1 MLKSRLMKRVP
12 LFILILALFSVQS
25 AAAQDAVGDLLGRIN
40 ALRASVGLPPY
51 ALNGALSGAATDQA
65 QWIVNNGDVSHT
77 RPDGSGP
84 RSRAVAFGYPTSDV
98 SENIYGGG
106 RATANDAWTFW
117 VNSDIHYRGLVNDRY
132 REVGI
137 GVGSGAWGN
146 AYVLV
151 FGNPGGPSPAPAAAS
166 GGGGE
171 SSAAAAPPAP
181 PSFVV
186 GTDANGNIMHEV
198 QPGDTLGDIL
208 LIYGYTWDTLPYLLQ
223 INRIAD
229 VRDLEIGSILL
240 VPPAAGTYTPTPG
253 GAEATATPA
262 PSEATSYP
270 TPFPDDPML
279 ITPSAA
285 PLAIATS
292 AQIPASLV
300 ESTTTATGAPLAP
313 PAEVAA
319 LPTPAAPDMPSM
331 MQSRAL
337 PSWLV
342 IGIVVQVAVLLGA
355 GVEFVRRTRK
365 K

>member
-1 MLKSRLMKRVP
+1 MLKSRAMKRVC
-12 LFILILALFSVQS
+12 LIILILAAFSVEG
-25 AAAQDAVGDLLGRIN
+25 AVAQDAASDLLGRIN
-40 ALRASVGLPPY
+40 ALRASVGLAPY
-51 ALNGALSGAATDQA
+51 ALSGALNGAATDQA

-84 RSRAVAFGYPTSDV
+84 RSRALAFGYPTSDV

-151 FGNPGGPSPAPAAAS
+151 FGNPGGPAPVAAAAS

-171 SSAAAAPPAP
+171 NSAAAAAPPAP
-181 PSFVV
+181 PSFIV
-186 GTDANGNIMHEV
+186 GADANGNIMHEV

-208 LIYGYTWDTLPYLLQ
+208 LIYGYTWDMLPYLLQ
-223 INRIAD
+223 LNGIAD

-240 VPPAAGTYTPTPG
+240 VPPQAGTYTPTPG
-253 GAEATATPA
+253 GAATATPA
-262 PSEATSYP
+262 PSEATPYP
-270 TPFPDDPML
+270 TPYPDDPML

-300 ESTTTATGAPLAP
+300 EPTTTATEVPSST

-319 LPTPAAPDMPSM
+319 VPTTLTPEASTV
-331 MQSRAL
+331 MQSRTL

-342 IGIVVQVAVLLGA
+342 IGIVVQVVVLLGA
-355 GVEFVRRTRK
+355 GIEFARRTRK
-365 K
+365 R